1 MTMFEKGTMKGI
13 AFVLVLMF
21 LTVGAA
27 YGKGLDVRKPLGDF
41 EVLVRLDRFPVIQ
54 GDNPIE
60 VELKDPQGKAITN
73 AKVLINY
80 YMPPM
85 PRMAP
90 MNYKTEGRLSGSKYK
105 TSMNIIMAG
114 PWIIRILITRNEKT
128 SLVKI
133 NVDAQ

>member
-1 MTMFEKGTMKGI
+1 MKNFFI
-13 AFVLVLMF
+13 VLFVLF
-21 LTVGAA
+21 LTAGLA

-41 EVLVRLDRFPVIQ
+41 DALIRLERFPVIQ

-60 VELKDPQGKAITN
+60 VELKDPQGKPVTN
-73 AKVLINY
+73 AQILVNY

-90 MNYKTEGRLSGSKYK
+90 MNYKTEARLSGSRYK
-105 TSMNIIMAG
+105 MSMNIIMAG
-114 PWIIRILITRNEKT
+114 PWIIRILITNQGKT
-128 SLVKI
+128 YLVKL